1 MDSNTRQGEECVE
14 VDFITIYFT
23 LMPKLSHLTLLPAV
37 CLLTHFFFLRNVSK
51 VYDVDQFEQVVSKM
65 LLIMNLLLLSIDW
78 LMVAKTA
85 MFV

>member
-1 MDSNTRQGEECVE
+1 MCRSRFHHHLFHSDAIVIAFDASPSCLSSN
-14 VDFITIYFT
+14 
-23 LMPKLSHLTLLPAV
+23 S
-37 CLLTHFFFLRNVSK
+37 FFFLRNVSK

-65 LLIMNLLLLSIDW
+65 FLIMNLLLLSIDW